1 MKIKDIYEQAIEL
14 SLCANAYQ
22 FSQEFLGMHKSYYG
36 MLKVSGKQPSTVSLV
51 NLYGAIQNKINTL
64 NNNSSQELVKLQ
76 NIADTVMQEIKKRGS
91 NKSHF

>member
-1 MKIKDIYEQAIEL
+1 MKIKDIHEQAIEL

-36 MLKVSGKQPSTVSLV
+36 MLKVNGKQPSTVSLV
-51 NLYGAIQNKINTL
+51 NLFCAIQSKINML
-64 NNNSSQELVKLQ
+64 NNYSNQDLSKLQ
-76 NIADTVMQEIKKRGS
+76 NIADAVMQEIKKRGS